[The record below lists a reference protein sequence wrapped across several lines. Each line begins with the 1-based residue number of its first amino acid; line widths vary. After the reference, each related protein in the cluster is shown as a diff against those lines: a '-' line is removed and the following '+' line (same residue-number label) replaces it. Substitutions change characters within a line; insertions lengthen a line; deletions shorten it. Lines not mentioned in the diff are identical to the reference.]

1 MRILQVE
8 NQAYELDDIPE
19 VVDDLRFGVLDYS
32 NPKSVDYFFIP
43 LMFLESF
50 YAPAAVLRVGK
61 YQINVPLDWSIVI
74 CDPEIGEPEVMSLM
88 SLNDRGY
95 TAFATNP
102 ISGFSPDYL
111 DISIT
116 NIYNDVKW
124 YAPKLKFGHILCVP
138 LHDGPKPPCILLVKE
153 SNKIPEVLDLNELW

>member
-50 YAPAAVLRVGK
+50 YAPAAVLKVGK

>member
-1 MRILQVE
+1 MRILTVD
-8 NQAYELDDIPE
+8 NTFYELDDIPD
-19 VVDDLRFGVLDYS
+19 VVDDLRFGILDYS
-32 NPKSVDYFFIP
+32 NPKNVDYYFIP

-50 YAPAAVLRVGK
+50 YAPAAVLKVGK
-61 YQINVPLDWSIVI
+61 YQVNVPLDWSIVI
-74 CDPEIGEPEVMSLM
+74 CDSEIGEPEVMSLM

-102 ISGFSPDYL
+102 ISAFTPEFL

-124 YAPKLKFGHILCVP
+124 YAPKLKNGHLLCIP
-138 LHDGPKPPCILLVKE
+138 LHDGPKPSCILLVKE
-153 SNKIPEVLDLNELW
+153 ANKIPEVLDLNELW